1 MKNVEIIEM
10 ETLMR
15 IQDGELPEDT
25 ILNTWNGWK
34 KLGYAVKKGEV
45 HVAEFRIWMPS
56 KKRAKAEEAE
66 ENESGEEVKVVGN
79 RRFYKKLSFFFT
91 QSQVEP
97 MRAK

>member
-10 ETLMR
+10 ETQIR
-15 IQDGELPEDT
+15 IQDGELPENT

-34 KLGYAVKKGEV
+34 KLGYRVKRGEI

-56 KKRAKAEEAE
+56 KKKAKAEEAE
-66 ENESGEEVKVVGN
+66 ENGEEVKVVGN

-91 QSQVEP
+91 QNQVEP
-97 MRAK
+97 ATAE

>member
-10 ETLMR
+10 ETAMR
-15 IQDGELPEDT
+15 IQDGELPENT

-34 KLGYAVKKGEV
+34 KLGYRVKRGEI

-56 KKRAKAEEAE
+56 KKKAKAEENE
-66 ENESGEEVKVVGN
+66 ENGEEVKVVGN

-91 QSQVEP
+91 QNQVEP
-97 MRAK
+97 V